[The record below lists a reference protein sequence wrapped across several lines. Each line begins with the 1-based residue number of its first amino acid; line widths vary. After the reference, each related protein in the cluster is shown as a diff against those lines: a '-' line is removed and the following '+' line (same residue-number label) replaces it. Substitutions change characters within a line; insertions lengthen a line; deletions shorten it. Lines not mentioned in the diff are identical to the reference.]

1 MRHPPMRPRA
11 NLPPRDFAG
20 VINLWNS
27 ATELA
32 AALDVEA
39 VTVRA
44 WRRRG
49 IPAHYWAQVAE
60 AARMSGK
67 PVDERLLTELGS
79 LRRQRRAAYRFPSAG
94 KSEPLADGRSTDHG

>member
-1 MRHPPMRPRA
+1 M
-11 NLPPRDFAG
+11 PRDFAE
-20 VINLWNS
+20 VINLWRS

-32 AALDVEA
+32 LALDVEA

-49 IPAHYWAQVAE
+49 IPARHWAGVAA

-79 LRRQRRAAYRFPSAG
+79 IDRTRASGDGPADRSANLG
-94 KSEPLADGRSTDHG
+94 KAKMLLAKGGPHHG

>member
-11 NLPPRDFAG
+11 TLAPRDFAE
-20 VINLWNS
+20 VINLWQS

-32 AALDVEA
+32 AVLDVEA

-49 IPAHYWAQVAE
+49 IPARYWADVAK
-60 AARMSGK
+60 AARVTGK
-67 PVDERLLTELGS
+67 PVDERLLIDLGS
-79 LRRQRRAAYRFPSAG
+79 IRRGRAH
-94 KSEPLADGRSTDHG
+94 HG